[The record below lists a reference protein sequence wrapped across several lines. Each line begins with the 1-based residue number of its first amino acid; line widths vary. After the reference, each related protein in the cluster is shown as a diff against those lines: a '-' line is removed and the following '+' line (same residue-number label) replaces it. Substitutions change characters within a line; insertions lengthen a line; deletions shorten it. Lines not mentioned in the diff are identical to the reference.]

1 LPEEVGTVTES
12 AAEFVLVEK
21 ENLQEDTETT
31 DESETEEIPTEES
44 QEN

>member
-1 LPEEVGTVTES
+1 
-12 AAEFVLVEK
+12 VLVEK